1 MKILRLYPLF
11 YLALLAVLLL
21 GCGAGH
27 PTITK
32 VTVAPATATAT
43 SFPQTSVGFTATG
56 TFTNSESRML
66 SVADGL
72 SWQSSNISL
81 VSINSLGSATCKAP
95 GTVTITASAPANL
108 QLTVGSG
115 VNNTSA
121 TVSGTATLNC
131 T

>member
-1 MKILRLYPLF
+1 LP
-11 YLALLAVLLL
+11 

-32 VTVAPATATAT
+32 ITVAPATATAT

-56 TFTNSESRML
+56 TFTNNQSRML
-66 SVADGL
+66 GVSDGL
-72 SWQSSNISL
+72 SWQSSNINS

-108 QLTVGSG
+108 QFTVGTG
-115 VNNTSA
+115 VNNTSM